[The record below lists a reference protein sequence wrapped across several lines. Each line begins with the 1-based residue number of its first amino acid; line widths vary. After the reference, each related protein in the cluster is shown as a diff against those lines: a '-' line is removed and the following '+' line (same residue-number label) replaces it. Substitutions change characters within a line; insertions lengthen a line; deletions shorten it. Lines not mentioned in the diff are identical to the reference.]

1 MKTAKIIVTLFLVI
15 AILMSSISVVLA
27 NVNPDDY
34 RPKIMLT
41 SEAGGALD
49 IAKKITSI
57 VSIVSGIIFVATI
70 LILGIKYMM
79 GSLEERANYKKTM
92 IPVVIGGIMIF
103 GITTI
108 LQIIMNMM
116 PEGSIS

>member
-15 AILMSSISVVLA
+15 AILMTSISVVLA

-34 RPKIMLT
+34 RPKYLIA

-49 IAKKITSI
+49 IAKKITGV
-57 VSIVSGIIFVATI
+57 VSMVSGIIFVATI

-92 IPVVIGGIMIF
+92 IPIVIGGIMIF
-103 GITTI
+103 GITSI
-108 LQIIMNMM
+108 LRIIMNMM
-116 PEGSIS
+116 PNGSLS